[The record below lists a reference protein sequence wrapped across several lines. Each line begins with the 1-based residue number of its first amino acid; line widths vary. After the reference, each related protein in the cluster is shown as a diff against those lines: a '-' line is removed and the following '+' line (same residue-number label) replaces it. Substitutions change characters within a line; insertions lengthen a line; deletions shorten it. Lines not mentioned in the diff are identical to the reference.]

1 MPLFERSTLRSIPS
15 MRMTDVFMTWAVGCK
30 STSGRVP
37 QGAYP
42 RARYKCTLEVKKIH
56 GILNYKVFLC
66 VTYALFENARIL
78 RAK

>member
-1 MPLFERSTLRSIPS
+1 MPLFKRSTLRSIPS

-42 RARYKCTLEVKKIH
+42 RARYKCTLEVRYMI
-56 GILNYKVFLC
+56 FLLQGVSMCNVC
-66 VTYALFENARIL
+66 VI
-78 RAK
+78 